1 MGQLLALAV
10 NMQSFG
16 TGADEL
22 DRTLVALAA
31 GNGLP
36 RAMAETVRAVA
47 QAPTTQQR

>member
-16 TGADEL
+16 TAPEEL
-22 DRTLVALAA
+22 DRLLAALAA

-47 QAPTTQQR
+47 QVPRGD

>member
-16 TGADEL
+16 TAPDEL
-22 DRTLVALAA
+22 DRMLSALAA

-36 RAMAETVRAVA
+36 RAMADTVRAVA
-47 QAPTTQQR
+47 QISPHTE

>member
-16 TGADEL
+16 TDPSEL
-22 DRTLVALAA
+22 DQTLAALAG

-36 RAMAETVRAVA
+36 RAMSDTVRAVA
-47 QAPTTQQR
+47 QAPPRR